1 MNNILVPLESVSFN
15 VIRLSILS
23 SVKMEL
29 FKCLMAFEKVIVILE
44 LTLIFVELLDGL
56 NVKVGALSDVV
67 AVKVAE
73 EALIV
78 LSDVSSTVVPIAT

>member
-1 MNNILVPLESVSFN
+1 
-15 VIRLSILS
+15 
-23 SVKMEL
+23 
-29 FKCLMAFEKVIVILE
+29 MAFEKVIVILE